1 MAITQTTAL
10 KVEAINALLAVR
22 QRVDELLPDI
32 ERLRRSVEWKIDGSP
47 VSAADRLVEAEVEK
61 LLVTRFGQLNF
72 IGEETF
78 QENQVGSADLTA
90 VLDPI
95 DGTENFISG
104 LKEWGSSL
112 SLWWRKKHLAS
123 ILLLPE
129 LNQSLVTGNEI
140 EKHESR
146 IHSFSSS
153 TSSELISRLQIGQEN
168 RISGCAVFNLFS
180 VVTGRFSTF
189 SNPVGAYSWDLLAG
203 LQLALEHGCKVEVEG
218 EKYDG
223 EYLEPGQRY
232 RVEISSQ

>member
-1 MAITQTTAL
+1 M
-10 KVEAINALLAVR
+10 
-22 QRVDELLPDI
+22 DELLPDI
-32 ERLRRSVEWKIDGSP
+32 EGLRRSVEWKIDGSP

-61 LLVTRFGQLNF
+61 LLVIRFGQLNF

-78 QENQVGSADLTA
+78 QDNQVGSADLTA

-104 LKEWGSSL
+104 LKEWGTSL

-153 TSSELISRLQIGQEN
+153 TSSELISRLQVGEEN

>member
-1 MAITQTTAL
+1 MAL
-10 KVEAINALLAVR
+10 KVEAISALLAVR

-61 LLVTRFGQLNF
+61 LLVIRFGKLNF

-104 LKEWGSSL
+104 LKEWGTSL

>member
-1 MAITQTTAL
+1 MAITLTKAL
-10 KVEAINALLAVR
+10 KVEATRALLAVR

-32 ERLRRSVEWKIDGSP
+32 DRMRRSVEWKIDGSP
-47 VSAADRLVEAEVEK
+47 VSAADRLIEAEVEQ
-61 LLVTRFGQLNF
+61 LLVIRFGQLNF

-78 QENQVGSADLTA
+78 EENQVGSADLTA

-104 LKEWGSSL
+104 LKEWGMSL
-112 SLWWRKKHLAS
+112 SLWWQKEHLAS

-153 TSSELISRLQIGQEN
+153 TTLELISRLQIGQEN
-168 RISGCAVFNLFS
+168 RISGCAVFNLFN

-189 SNPVGAYSWDLLAG
+189 SNPAGAYSWDLLAG
-203 LQLALEHGCKVEVEG
+203 LQLALEYSCAVEVEG
-218 EKYDG
+218 EKYYG

-232 RVEISSQ
+232 RVEIFSQ